1 MQAIRTTPQNPRA
14 ADTALDDL
22 IASLAVESE
31 PYLAQPPLV
40 EHLGER
46 EYRLIAGERRVRAVT
61 AAGWATLACLVYPRL
76 DPAQAHE
83 LRLIENLHRAALDA
97 LDEACALRIAWFR
110 ANADALGTGDAAR
123 EILGQEQAPA
133 ETLAQLGALLAT
145 VNFTPTRPAVT
156 WDQVLDRLG
165 LDLSPAQRKRRMRLL
180 SLDSAV
186 QAQAR
191 VLDLSPAAM
200 RAIGTLAPEQ
210 QQRLIGEVAQ
220 DPRLARKIR
229 RIASTV
235 TKGTYTLDQALDEAR
250 GRVRFAAE
258 REGSA
263 VRDQVTAIGRDD
275 DLAEAA
281 ADDDANAPTP
291 ADGESAHVDQAVID
305 AVMELINVASSV
317 TTALVAF
324 NTAVGTRS
332 IAALGE
338 PWGGYAQY
346 ALALLRDAATELP
359 GYDTSVELA

>member
-1 MQAIRTTPQNPRA
+1 MAAIRTTAQNPRA
-14 ADTALDDL
+14 TETALDDL

-40 EHLGER
+40 EDRGDGA
-46 EYRLIAGERRVRAVT
+46 YRIIAGERRVRAVT
-61 AAGWATLACLVYPRL
+61 AAGWATLACLVYPAL
-76 DPAQAHE
+76 DPALAHE
-83 LRLIENLHRAALDA
+83 LRLVENLHRAALDA

-110 ANADALGTGDAAR
+110 ANADALGVGVAAR
-123 EILGQEQAPA
+123 DILGREHPPT

-145 VNFTPTRPAVT
+145 VGFAPTRPVVT
-156 WDQVLDRLG
+156 WEQVLDRLG

-200 RAIGTLAPEQ
+200 RALGTLEPAQ
-210 QQRLIGEVAQ
+210 QQRLLQEVAE

-250 GRVRFAAE
+250 GRVRFAADPDGGAA
-258 REGSA
+258 RELPALSGDADVGEPGAAGGPDDAA
-263 VRDQVTAIGRDD
+263 V
-275 DLAEAA
+275 AA
-281 ADDDANAPTP
+281 ADSGPP
-291 ADGESAHVDQAVID
+291 QPDQTVID

-317 TTALVAF
+317 TSAVATF
-324 NTAVGTRS
+324 KRAIGTQS

-346 ALALLRDAATELP
+346 ALALLRDATTELP
-359 GYDTSVELA
+359 T